1 MKKIHCNSYG
11 VPLRVELADE
21 SLLPSLADLLPFGT
35 KIGSD
40 PHPDAQAFAISS
52 AVPSEQFAREIMI
65 HVANFAPDRVFV
77 HAGVVGWRNRALL
90 LPGPSFAGKS
100 TLTAALVRAG
110 ATYYSDEYAVIDEA
124 GWIHPYPRDLQM
136 REPGNHAQTALPAS
150 SLCGAVGVAPLRAAQ
165 VVFARYKCGA
175 FWSPQPLTHGMALL
189 EMLRHS
195 IPVQRTPARVMS
207 TLSRMLDGATAWTSD
222 RDDAADTAQHLLS
235 ALEEQLFPATP
246 PPQPVGAQQP

>member
-1 MKKIHCNSYG
+1 
-11 VPLRVELADE
+11 
-21 SLLPSLADLLPFGT
+21 
-35 KIGSD
+35 
-40 PHPDAQAFAISS
+40 
-52 AVPSEQFAREIMI
+52 
-65 HVANFAPDRVFV
+65 
-77 HAGVVGWRNRALL
+77 
-90 LPGPSFAGKS
+90 
-100 TLTAALVRAG
+100 
-110 ATYYSDEYAVIDEA
+110 
-124 GWIHPYPRDLQM
+124 
-136 REPGNHAQTALPAS
+136 
-150 SLCGAVGVAPLRAAQ
+150 LCGAVGVAPLRAAQ

-175 FWSPQPLTHGMALL
+175 FWNPQPLTHGMAVL